1 MPLVSDLATSS
12 LSFDVC
18 LVLAWTLYITVFV
31 FVWWGFGMVDVAAEV
46 VEVVVV
52 EIVIT

>member
-1 MPLVSDLATSS
+1 MFVWSRLGLSIS
-12 LSFDVC
+12 LF
-18 LVLAWTLYITVFV
+18 LF
-31 FVWWGFGMVDVAAEV
+31 FVWWGFGMVDVAAEL